1 MKTKAR
7 VIKVDGAIAWVRVC
21 HGEYCAGCGLHSA
34 EDKLVDVA
42 VRNMLKA
49 KVGER
54 VEVTSDEARMVR
66 TMFFVFWFPL
76 AIAALLAWL
85 GYMIGARFAS
95 TDPTTFA
102 VLAGLLG
109 VALGL
114 WAVYRAGKRTQVGA
128 GLTISRVLLDE
139 EGAAC
144 SSGAPFEGGFS
155 G

>member
-1 MKTKAR
+1 VRTKAK
-7 VIKVDGAIAWVRVC
+7 VIKVDGTIAWVRVC

-34 EDKLVDVA
+34 DDEFVELA

-66 TMFFVFWFPL
+66 TVFLVFWFPL

-85 GYMIGARFAS
+85 GYLIGARFTSA
-95 TDPTTFA
+95 DPTAVA

-109 VALGL
+109 LALGL
-114 WAVYRAGKRTQVGA
+114 WAVYLAGKRTQVGA
-128 GLTISRVLLDE
+128 GLTISRILLDE
-139 EGAAC
+139 EGASC
-144 SSGAPFEGGFS
+144 GSGAPFEDGFS